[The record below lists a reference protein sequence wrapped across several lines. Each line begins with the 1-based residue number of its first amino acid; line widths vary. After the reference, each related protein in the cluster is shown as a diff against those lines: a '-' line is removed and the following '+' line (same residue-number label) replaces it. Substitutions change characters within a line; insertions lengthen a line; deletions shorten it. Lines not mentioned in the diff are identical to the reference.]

1 MIYLDWAATAKPNK
15 HLILEA
21 IDESF
26 KYFANPSAI
35 YEEGILAKKRL
46 EEARANIASF
56 LMAKSD
62 EIFFTSSAT
71 ESTQIIITSFIN
83 HPFKNEILISDR
95 EHKASKEM
103 AHAMKMLGYKIN
115 IISSTKKGFITPDA
129 VLAKLNEKTA
139 LISLLLVDNETG
151 ALQPIKEIGN
161 ALLEE
166 KKKSGLEVHF
176 HVDGVQAIGKIPVNF
191 SEMPIDSSS
200 LSSHKIGAM
209 RGAGILYLKKKIT
222 PFLLGGGQ
230 EKGIRSGTEN
240 LASILCFEKCLK
252 DSIFHMEER
261 LEHVKKLNA
270 FLIEEL
276 KAIEGVETIP
286 FDRNSSF
293 ENNDLE
299 KFSPYIVS
307 FCNHYLR
314 GEVLVRM
321 MSDKGIAISSG
332 SACSS
337 KNKKPFKLAPTK
349 YSENVARV
357 SIGYETTKEEI
368 KEFIK
373 TLKEI
378 IGALIWK

>member
-103 AHAMKMLGYKIN
+103 AYAMKVLGYKIN

-151 ALQPIKEIGN
+151 DLQPIKEIGN
-161 ALLEE
+161 ALLDER
-166 KKKSGLEVHF
+166 KKSG
-176 HVDGVQAIGKIPVNF
+176 
-191 SEMPIDSSS
+191 
-200 LSSHKIGAM
+200 
-209 RGAGILYLKKKIT
+209 
-222 PFLLGGGQ
+222 
-230 EKGIRSGTEN
+230 
-240 LASILCFEKCLK
+240 
-252 DSIFHMEER
+252 
-261 LEHVKKLNA
+261 
-270 FLIEEL
+270 
-276 KAIEGVETIP
+276 
-286 FDRNSSF
+286 
-293 ENNDLE
+293 
-299 KFSPYIVS
+299 
-307 FCNHYLR
+307 
-314 GEVLVRM
+314 
-321 MSDKGIAISSG
+321 
-332 SACSS
+332 
-337 KNKKPFKLAPTK
+337 
-349 YSENVARV
+349 
-357 SIGYETTKEEI
+357 
-368 KEFIK
+368 
-373 TLKEI
+373 
-378 IGALIWK
+378 